1 MTKEQIVKGCIKLI
15 EKIAK
20 EKGLE
25 VENLGTGHGFDR
37 SFWEGYVKDTSE
49 IPTINATSD
58 NYEIGVQGGYKI
70 GLRPFWSDPEIC
82 IRRDTELGE
91 ELLIFSFSDQVKNR
105 ETRHYDHT
113 GDFKLNEIRVD
124 VYSDY
129 KACIEEVYEMI
140 EFVEKAGLED

>member
-1 MTKEQIVKGCIKLI
+1 MTKEQVIKGCIKLI
-15 EKIAK
+15 EKIAE

-25 VENLGTGHGFDR
+25 VEDLGVGHGFEGTI
-37 SFWEGYVKDTSE
+37 WEEVAKDISK
-49 IPTINATSD
+49 IPTINAKSAD
-58 NYEIGVQGGYKI
+58 YEIGVQGGYKI

-91 ELLIFSFSDQVKNR
+91 ELLIFSFSDDVKNR
-105 ETRHYDHT
+105 ETGYYDHT
-113 GDFKLNEIRVD
+113 GDFKLHEIRVD
-124 VYSDY
+124 VLSDY